1 MITAALGLD
10 ISDFQSKLQK
20 AGSEVSKIGKGGA
33 MGALSAGFGAAAAA
47 IAAAAAAVG
56 TAAVGMYKAMEVGGE
71 LIDLQEQT
79 GIAVDKLMLLQ
90 VGFEQA
96 GLAASD
102 VQPVIN
108 KMQKN
113 LAEAASGNAQAAS
126 SFQGLGLSIS
136 ELVAMSP
143 DEQLSAVGD
152 AIAKIENPTRK
163 AQAAMEIFGKSGGKM
178 LALFA
183 GDLSKMPEDLK
194 NQARLMKE
202 NAGLFDGITD
212 TLGTAAVKV
221 RGFFV
226 GMASAIAP
234 QLLDAVKK
242 FEEINLSKLGEQI
255 GAYVSVFLE
264 AFRQGTL
271 GALMM
276 DSMVAAGEVFVNG
289 LYAGIAAVF
298 TALGR
303 ILVEVVAGLFSGYFL
318 DMLLRIML
326 SAGQTL
332 VAAVLDGLGASKMAS
347 IFRKRSE
354 ENVELAGESAA
365 KVKEAQAAATEG
377 MGTIS
382 DAIKAGFQTGME
394 ARGPSVAAQ
403 EVSNQI
409 TGLLEKAKATAEA
422 ARTETPTPTPS
433 AGGLNVVPT
442 MRTAGEGLA
451 SSLAKIGGATGG
463 GGGANPQ
470 LDQMRIQTN
479 ALQGM
484 LGKLDQLIANTASDG
499 SLNGGSGAYVL
510 A

>member
-10 ISDFQSKLQK
+10 ISDFQSKLSK
-20 AGSEVSKIGKGGA
+20 AGAEVSKIGKGGA

-56 TAAVGMYKAMEVGGE
+56 TAAVGMYKAMEAGGE

-108 KMQKN
+108 KMQKA
-113 LAEAASGNAQAAS
+113 LAEAASGNAQAAA
-126 SFQGLGLSIS
+126 SFQSLGLSINT
-136 ELVAMSP
+136 LAAMSP
-143 DEQLSAVGD
+143 EEQLAAVGD

-183 GDLSKMPEDLK
+183 AGGLDTATRALG
-194 NQARLMKE
+194 NQAQLMAQ
-202 NAGLFDGITD
+202 NAGLFDKITD

-221 RGFFV
+221 QGFFV

-234 QLLDAVKK
+234 QLMAAVDA
-242 FEEINLSKLGEQI
+242 FEGIDLSGIGQQI
-255 GAYVSVFLE
+255 GAYVAVFLE

-271 GALMM
+271 GTLMT

-289 LYAGIAAVF
+289 LYAGISAVF

-303 ILVEVVAGLFSGYFL
+303 ILVEVVAGVFSGYFL

-347 IFRKRSE
+347 VFRKRAE

-365 KVKEAQAAATEG
+365 KVQEAQAAATEG
-377 MGTIS
+377 MGSIS
-382 DAIKAGFQTGME
+382 DALKAGFQSAME

-409 TGLLEKAKATAEA
+409 AGLLEKAKATGEA
-422 ARTETPTPTPS
+422 ARAETPTPTPS
-433 AGGLNVVPT
+433 TGGLTVARQVS
-442 MRTAGEGLA
+442 TAGFETLN
-451 SSLAKIGGATGG
+451 SLAKIGGAMGGGFVIDSNPVLDENRKQTSVLEQIAMNTSRMLENRQQPTGG
-463 GGGANPQ
+463 
-470 LDQMRIQTN
+470 L
-479 ALQGM
+479 
-484 LGKLDQLIANTASDG
+484 
-499 SLNGGSGAYVL
+499 VL

>member
-10 ISDFQSKLQK
+10 ISDFQSKLSK
-20 AGSEVSKIGKGGA
+20 AGAEVSKIGKGGA

-56 TAAVGMYKAMEVGGE
+56 TAAVGMYKAMEAGGE

-90 VGFEQA
+90 VGFQQA

-108 KMQKN
+108 KMQKA
-113 LAEAASGNAQAAS
+113 LAEAASGNAQAAA
-126 SFQGLGLSIS
+126 SFQGLGLSINA
-136 ELVAMSP
+136 LAAMSP
-143 DEQLSAVGD
+143 EEQLAAIGE

-183 GDLSKMPEDLK
+183 AGGLDTATRALG
-194 NQARLMKE
+194 NQAQLMAQ
-202 NAGLFDGITD
+202 NAGLFDKITD

-221 RGFFV
+221 QGFFV

-234 QLLDAVKK
+234 QLLAAVDA
-242 FEEINLSKLGEQI
+242 FEGIDLSGIGQQLGTVV
-255 GAYVSVFLE
+255 AVFLQAIQSGDAWASIGE
-264 AFRQGTL
+264 ALQAAFIFAINTSFE
-271 GALMM
+271 LMR
-276 DSMVAAGEVFVNG
+276 SLLAASGQ
-289 LYAGIAAVF
+289 
-298 TALGR
+298 
-303 ILVEVVAGLFSGYFL
+303 ILVETFRALTTADFWGGLLTVLVGIAQKFGSTLLSFIPGMKSTAKEMEQRSQENLKAGTPAIAGAL
-318 DMLLRIML
+318 DVKGALQRTGE
-326 SAGQTL
+326 A
-332 VAAVLDGLGASKMAS
+332 AAVNFDIGSDVADLREKLGTAFAKYATDA
-347 IFRKRSE
+347 E
-354 ENVELAGESAA
+354 QLAQT
-365 KVKEAQAAATEG
+365 AQAE
-377 MGTIS
+377 
-382 DAIKAGFQTGME
+382 
-394 ARGPSVAAQ
+394 
-403 EVSNQI
+403 N
-409 TGLLEKAKATAEA
+409 
-422 ARTETPTPTPS
+422 PTPTPGT
-433 AGGLNVVPT
+433 GGLNVVPT
-442 MRTAGEGLA
+442 MKTAGEGLA

-484 LGKLDQLIANTASDG
+484 LGKLDQLIANTALDG